1 MTSSQRPPQSVPT
14 LTEVVTW
21 HEGAKRIPWQ
31 APVMASPELAQQIEA
46 RVLHQV
52 QLLLPGLIAQAT
64 KETLEKA
71 LPKASDN

>member
-1 MTSSQRPPQSVPT
+1 
-14 LTEVVTW
+14 
-21 HEGAKRIPWQ
+21 
-31 APVMASPELAQQIEA
+31 MASPELAQQIEA